1 MAAIVQQQPAAR
13 SEESAAR
20 QFWREKMDEHPN
32 SAGLLAIAG
41 EVAGFFLN
49 GHFIVALARW
59 IIRVSGYVAES
70 ALLFA
75 VLWISGTSVAPHLV
89 VLVMSAK
96 TMQSLVSVALVVGLG
111 CALSNPNHLVS
122 VPHGLHAGYPGS
134 QRRQLCAGEHRHGRA
149 A

>member
-20 QFWREKMDEHPN
+20 QFWREKMDEHPTI
-32 SAGLLAIAG
+32 AGLLAIAG

-75 VLWISGTSVAPHLV
+75 NLGTLDFGGQFRQPINLHIRILVLDCDVAPLDEA
-89 VLVMSAK
+89 LCTQRLAK
-96 TMQSLVSVALVVGLG
+96 
-111 CALSNPNHLVS
+111 
-122 VPHGLHAGYPGS
+122 
-134 QRRQLCAGEHRHGRA
+134 RRQD
-149 A
+149 